1 MKRFTITGARI
12 LTDDGFVSD
21 HAVVVDDGLVE
32 AIVPAADARGD
43 LIALDGGAL
52 LPGFIDV
59 QVNGGGGV
67 MFNDSTTVEG
77 IAAIGAAHRQ
87 FGTTGFLPTLI
98 STELDIVDAAIDA
111 VDTAIETA
119 VPGVL
124 GIHLEGPFLNPVQRG
139 IHDST
144 KFRTLDDTTIERITR
159 LQRGITLVTIAPEL
173 APPGAIRALKARG
186 AIVCA
191 GHTAA
196 TYDQTRIALA
206 EGLDGFTHLFNAM
219 SRFDGREPGVVGAAI
234 EDVASWCGVI
244 VDGHHV
250 HPASLRIVMA
260 AKPGE
265 RLFLVTDAMSTVGAE
280 SRQFMLGDRQITA
293 SDGRLTGPDGT
304 LAGSD
309 LDMASAVRNAERMMG
324 LSRAKAVGLASAH
337 PAAFLG
343 MSGRRGRI
351 APGLAADLVHVDDE
365 LRVLRSW
372 IAGA

>member
-12 LTDDGFVSD
+12 LADDVFVSD
-21 HAVVVDDGLVE
+21 HALVVGDGLVE

-43 LIALDGGAL
+43 VITLDGGDL

-67 MFNDSTTVEG
+67 MFNDSVSVEG
-77 IAAIGAAHRQ
+77 IAAIGAAHRR

-98 STELDIVDAAIDA
+98 STDLDIVDSAIDA
-111 VDTAIETA
+111 VDTAIETG

-139 IHDST
+139 IHDPR
-144 KFRTLDDTTIERITR
+144 KFRALDEATIERVTR
-159 LQRGITLVTIAPEL
+159 LKRGITLVTIAPEL

-196 TYDQTRIALA
+196 TYEQTRAALA

-219 SRFDGREPGVVGAAI
+219 SRFEGREPGVVGAAI
-234 EDVASWCGVI
+234 EDAASWCGLI

-260 AKPGE
+260 AKPGG
-265 RLFLVTDAMSTVGAE
+265 RLLLVTDAMSTVGAE
-280 SRQFMLGDRQITA
+280 SRQFMLGDKQINA
-293 SDGRLTGPDGT
+293 RDGRLTGPDGT

-309 LDMASAVRNAERMMG
+309 LDMASAVRNAEAMMG
-324 LSRAKAVGLASAH
+324 LTRAKAVALASAH

-343 MSGRRGRI
+343 IGAQRGHI
-351 APGLAADLVHVDDE
+351 APGLAADLVHVDDD

-372 IAGA
+372 VAGA

>member
-12 LTDDGFVSD
+12 LTDDCFVSN
-21 HAVVVDDGLVE
+21 HALVVDDGVVE
-32 AIVPAADARGD
+32 AIVPIADARGD
-43 LIALDGGAL
+43 LIALDGGDL

-77 IAAIGAAHRQ
+77 IATIGAVHRR

-98 STELDIVDAAIDA
+98 STDLEIVDSAIDA
-111 VDTAIETA
+111 VDTAIETG
-119 VPGVL
+119 VQGVL

-144 KFRTLDDTTIERITR
+144 KFRALDNATIERITR
-159 LQRGITLVTIAPEL
+159 LERGITLVTIAPEL

-196 TYDQTRIALA
+196 TYDQTRAALA

-219 SRFDGREPGVVGAAI
+219 TRFDGREPGVVGAAI
-234 EDVASWCGVI
+234 EDAASWCGVI

-265 RLFLVTDAMSTVGAE
+265 RLLLVTDAMSTVGAE
-280 SRQFMLGDRQITA
+280 SRQFMLGDTQITA
-293 SDGRLTGPDGT
+293 NDGRLTGPDGT

-324 LSRAKAVGLASAH
+324 LTRAKAVALASAH

-343 MSGRRGRI
+343 ISGQRGRI